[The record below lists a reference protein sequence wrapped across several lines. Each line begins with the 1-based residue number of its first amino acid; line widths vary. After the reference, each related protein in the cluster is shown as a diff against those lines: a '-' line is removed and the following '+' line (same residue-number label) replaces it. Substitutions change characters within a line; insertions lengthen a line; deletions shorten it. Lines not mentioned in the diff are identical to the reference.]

1 MHTIF
6 MLEHNRLAREL
17 QLQPVMQEYLNKL
30 PVQDQ
35 DEVAGK
41 FPKDVVSVV

>member
-17 QLQPVMQEYLNKL
+17 QLQPVMQKYLNKL

-35 DEVAGK
+35 DEVAGQ